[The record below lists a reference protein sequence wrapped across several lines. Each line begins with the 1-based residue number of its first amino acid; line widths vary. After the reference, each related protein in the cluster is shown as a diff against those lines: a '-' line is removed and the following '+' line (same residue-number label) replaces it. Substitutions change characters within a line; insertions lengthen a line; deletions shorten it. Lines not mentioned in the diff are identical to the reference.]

1 MSKSFILIIET
12 TTDICSVALAQ
23 VSETK
28 ITASETKI
36 TATAEATNAHASNL
50 TLLIAEVLQKQG
62 IMAQQLY
69 AVAVSDGPG
78 SYTGLRIGAAT
89 AKGICYASGA
99 HLIAADT
106 LRGIAEMEKNRFDY
120 SDKKTLFCPMID
132 ARRMEVYTAIYD
144 LNGVALTPIQAVI
157 IDTDFENVF
166 LRSHNIEG
174 YDQIVFCGNGAEK
187 CTEILKIN
195 AHFLVRPSVST
206 AAGLLPDILQKID
219 NQKFVDIAYYEP
231 NYLKGAN
238 ITKSVT

>member
-23 VSETK
+23 ISETK
-28 ITASETKI
+28 ITA

-50 TLLIAEVLQKQG
+50 TLLITEVFQKQG
-62 IMAQQLY
+62 ITAQQLY

-106 LRGIAEMEKNRFDY
+106 LRGIAEVEKNRGDY

-144 LNGVALTPIQAVI
+144 LNCVALTPIQAVI
-157 IDTDFENVF
+157 IDADFENVF

-187 CTEILKIN
+187 CTEILKIDP
-195 AHFLVRPSVST
+195 HFLIRPSVCT

-219 NQKFVDIAYYEP
+219 NQKFADTAYYEP

-238 ITKSVT
+238 ITKNVT